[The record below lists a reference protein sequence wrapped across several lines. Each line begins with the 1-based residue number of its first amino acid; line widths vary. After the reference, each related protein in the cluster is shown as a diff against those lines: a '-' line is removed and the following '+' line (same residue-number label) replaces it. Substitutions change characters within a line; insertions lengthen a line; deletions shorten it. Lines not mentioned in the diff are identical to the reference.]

1 LTDRPSVIIP
11 ALNEERHVATAIRSA
26 RGEAGEVIVVDGG
39 SQDRTA
45 VLARE
50 EGAEVLSSAPGRGIQ
65 LDLGARRARGP
76 WLVFL
81 HADTW
86 LEPGWSLVLRGLDA
100 HVPGGAFRFAV
111 DSPRWGYRLIE
122 AGVALRC
129 RLFHLPYGD
138 QAIFVRQGAYLE
150 AGGFAPFPLMEDVDF
165 VRRLRRRG
173 PLGFPA
179 VRAVT
184 SPRRWEQNGM
194 VTTTLKNASL
204 LGLYVLGT
212 RPERLAALYGARDE
226 RPFPEAILPPERP
239 EVAPP
244 PPEKQPA

>member
-1 LTDRPSVIIP
+1 MIIP

-86 LEPGWSLVLRGLDA
+86 LEPGWSLVLRG
-100 HVPGGAFRFAV
+100 
-111 DSPRWGYRLIE
+111 
-122 AGVALRC
+122 
-129 RLFHLPYGD
+129 
-138 QAIFVRQGAYLE
+138 
-150 AGGFAPFPLMEDVDF
+150 
-165 VRRLRRRG
+165 
-173 PLGFPA
+173 
-179 VRAVT
+179 
-184 SPRRWEQNGM
+184 
-194 VTTTLKNASL
+194 
-204 LGLYVLGT
+204 
-212 RPERLAALYGARDE
+212 
-226 RPFPEAILPPERP
+226 
-239 EVAPP
+239 
-244 PPEKQPA
+244 